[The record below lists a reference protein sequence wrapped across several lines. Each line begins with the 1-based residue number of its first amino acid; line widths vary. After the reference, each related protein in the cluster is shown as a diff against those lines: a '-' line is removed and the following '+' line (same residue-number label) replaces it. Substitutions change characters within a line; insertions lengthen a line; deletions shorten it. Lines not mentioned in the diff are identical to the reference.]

1 MLPLQHFK
9 VTAHGLCF
17 SLAGTRH
24 HVHYLFSS
32 LYGLIKQGAKSCSL
46 LLFTSCFEFFF
57 FLPFLFSFTPF
68 PLLLMSLHH
77 TCSLFSSCSL
87 CSLHLCLSPFPSPP
101 STCERLASCSGR
113 EVPFLLRLN
122 WHAHS
127 RLLLARKGVNGTEA
141 AKSLLHVIKRW
152 WEVIPSEEPA
162 SCCHTQAHI
171 PDLPLVCTLPP

>member
-1 MLPLQHFK
+1 M
-9 VTAHGLCF
+9 F
-17 SLAGTRH
+17 SLAFHLLLRI
-24 HVHYLFSS
+24 LFLSS
-32 LYGLIKQGAKSCSL
+32 ISL
-46 LLFTSCFEFFF
+46 LFHTVSI
-57 FLPFLFSFTPF
+57 TA
-68 PLLLMSLHH
+68 MSLHN

-101 STCERLASCSGR
+101 SMCERSASCSGR